1 MFKEKFAN
9 NIQAGGQLR
18 LGMSTGFFCAF
29 PKTYIAVAM
38 PSFLKS
44 TST

>member
-1 MFKEKFAN
+1 MCKEKFAN

-18 LGMSTGFFCAF
+18 LGMSTGFFYAF